1 MMASDV
7 PNQGNDEKALLGQ
20 IKKILLNDDREKL
33 DNIERTLE
41 KPELLEQKMRPVLQ
55 DQLQYVKDHFPQE
68 FGAIVD
74 DAIEAKLEDSK
85 EQLLDVIYPVL
96 GQMIKKYINQQFQ
109 LLKDRI
115 DNQMRSTFSKQG
127 MFRLF
132 KARLMG
138 VNSSDIIL
146 QDVDKAQINQ
156 IYIVMQ
162 DSGLLAGEYTVTPVA
177 DQDIMVGMLTAIKS
191 FAQDTFGANPEALDM
206 INYEQGYKIMLHNF
220 NNYYAAIIINGSFGA
235 YEKDKLVDKLLE
247 FAQLEMNIDLSV
259 IDTPTHEH
267 VSKKLETYFKDFDI
281 SPIN

>member
-1 MMASDV
+1 MATDV
-7 PNQGNDEKALLGQ
+7 PNQTNDESALLGQ

-33 DNIERTLE
+33 DHIEQTLDQP
-41 KPELLEQKMRPVLQ
+41 KLLEQKMRPVLQ

-115 DNQMRSTFSKQG
+115 DSQMRSTFSKQG

-132 KARLMG
+132 RARLMG
-138 VNSSDIIL
+138 VKSSDIIL

-191 FAQDTFGANPEALDM
+191 FAQDTLGANPEALDT

-220 NNYYAAIIINGSFGA
+220 NNYYAAIILNGSLGA
-235 YEKDKLVDKLLE
+235 YEK
-247 FAQLEMNIDLSV
+247 LS
-259 IDTPTHEH
+259 
-267 VSKKLETYFKDFDI
+267 I
-281 SPIN
+281 SYWNLHN